1 MGTYITKEHKSE
13 LKKELEE
20 LNSILTGKIADKL
33 ADSTMKDQM
42 EDATYAE
49 AMQERDEVQGRI
61 EEIEM
66 ILEKAEL
73 IDENICN
80 TDYVTLGAWVTVN
93 MGMGEKEL
101 RLVGASETDPKE
113 GRISYESPLGQAL
126 LGAKKGETVYIVR
139 PDGGEQEIEVVSIRC
154 K

>member
-1 MGTYITKEHKSE
+1 MGTYITKEHRAE
-13 LKKELEE
+13 LKKEVEE
-20 LNSILTGKIADKL
+20 LNALLKGKIADKL
-33 ADSTMKDQM
+33 ADSPMKDQM

-61 EEIEM
+61 EEIGM
-66 ILEKAEL
+66 ILEKSEL
-73 IDENICN
+73 IDETVCN
-80 TDYVTLGAWVTVN
+80 TDYVTLGSWVTVN

-113 GRISYESPLGQAL
+113 GKISYESPLGQAL
-126 LGAKKGETVYIVR
+126 LGAKKGEIVYIVR